1 MNNILIKYLGY
12 IASFN
17 TILSVYLTGN
27 KHISIWYIS
36 IINQFIWGYI
46 GYATKQHYLIVM
58 AIGLQILN
66 IRGLIKWKS

>member
-1 MNNILIKYLGY
+1 MIKILGY

-36 IINQFIWGYI
+36 IVNQILWFVI
-46 GYATKQHYLIVM
+46 GYSTKQYYLCFM
-58 AIGLQILN
+58 ALMLQILN
-66 IRGLIKWKS
+66 IRGLRKWKA

>member
-1 MNNILIKYLGY
+1 MIKALGY

-17 TILSVYLTGN
+17 TVLSVYLTGN

-36 IINQFIWGYI
+36 IVNQFIWGYI
-46 GYATKQHYLIVM
+46 GYATGQPYLIWM

-66 IRGLIKWKS
+66 IRGLRKWSKR